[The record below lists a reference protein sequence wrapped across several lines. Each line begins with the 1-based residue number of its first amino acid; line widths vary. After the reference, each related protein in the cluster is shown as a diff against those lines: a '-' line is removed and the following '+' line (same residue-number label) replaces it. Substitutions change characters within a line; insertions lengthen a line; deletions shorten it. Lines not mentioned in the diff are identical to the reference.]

1 MTMQVNGE
9 PFQTEIPISVT
20 TLLKE
25 ARVEAPVEAPEYVT
39 VQLNQQF
46 IRRDDFDTTV
56 LSDGDVVD
64 FLYYMGGGSR

>member
-1 MTMQVNGE
+1 MTIQVNGE

-20 TLLKE
+20 KLLKE
-25 ARVEAPVEAPEYVT
+25 ARVEAPEYVT

>member
-1 MTMQVNGE
+1 MTIQVNGE

-25 ARVEAPVEAPEYVT
+25 ARVDAPEYVT

>member
-1 MTMQVNGE
+1 MTIQVNGE

-25 ARVEAPVEAPEYVT
+25 ARVEASEYVT

>member
-1 MTMQVNGE
+1 MTIQVNGE

-25 ARVEAPVEAPEYVT
+25 ARVEAPEYVT

-46 IRRDDFDTTV
+46 IRRDDFDTTM

>member
-1 MTMQVNGE
+1 MTIQVNGE

-25 ARVEAPVEAPEYVT
+25 ARVEAPEYVT
-39 VQLNQQF
+39 VQLNQHF

>member
-1 MTMQVNGE
+1 MTTQVNGE

-25 ARVEAPVEAPEYVT
+25 ARVEAPEYVT

>member
-1 MTMQVNGE
+1 MIIQVNGE

-25 ARVEAPVEAPEYVT
+25 ARVEAPEYVT

>member
-1 MTMQVNGE
+1 MTIQVNGE

-25 ARVEAPVEAPEYVT
+25 VRVEAPEYVT

>member
-1 MTMQVNGE
+1 MTIQVNGK

-25 ARVEAPVEAPEYVT
+25 ARVEAPEYVT

>member
-1 MTMQVNGE
+1 MTIQVNGE

-25 ARVEAPVEAPEYVT
+25 ARVEAPEYVT

-64 FLYYMGGGSR
+64 FPYYMGGGSR

>member
-1 MTMQVNGE
+1 MTIQVNGE

-25 ARVEAPVEAPEYVT
+25 ARVEAPEYVT

>member
-1 MTMQVNGE
+1 MTIQVNGE
-9 PFQTEIPISVT
+9 PFQTEISISVT

-25 ARVEAPVEAPEYVT
+25 ARVEAPEYVT

>member
-1 MTMQVNGE
+1 MTIQVNGE

-25 ARVEAPVEAPEYVT
+25 VRVEAPEYVT

-56 LSDGDVVD
+56 LRDGDVVD

>member
-1 MTMQVNGE
+1 MTIQVNGE
-9 PFQTEIPISVT
+9 PFQTEIPINVT

-25 ARVEAPVEAPEYVT
+25 ARVEAPEYVT

-46 IRRDDFDTTV
+46 IRRDDFDTTM

>member
-1 MTMQVNGE
+1 MPIQVNGE

-25 ARVEAPVEAPEYVT
+25 ARVEAPEYVT

>member
-1 MTMQVNGE
+1 MTIQVNGD
-9 PFQTEIPISVT
+9 PFQTEKPLSVT
-20 TLLKE
+20 VLLKE
-25 ARVEAPVEAPEYVT
+25 ARVEAPEYVT

-56 LSDGDVVD
+56 LHDGDVVD

>member
-1 MTMQVNGE
+1 MTIQVNGE

-25 ARVEAPVEAPEYVT
+25 ARVEAPEYVT

-46 IRRDDFDTTV
+46 IRRDDFDTTM

-64 FLYYMGGGSR
+64 FLYYMEGGSR

>member
-1 MTMQVNGE
+1 MTIQVNGE

-20 TLLKE
+20 TLLKK
-25 ARVEAPVEAPEYVT
+25 ARVEAPEYVT

>member
-1 MTMQVNGE
+1 MTIQVNGE

-25 ARVEAPVEAPEYVT
+25 ARVEAPEYVT

-56 LSDGDVVD
+56 LSEGDVVD

>member
-1 MTMQVNGE
+1 MTIQVNGE

-25 ARVEAPVEAPEYVT
+25 ARVEAPEYVT

-64 FLYYMGGGSR
+64 SLYYMGGGSR

>member
-1 MTMQVNGE
+1 MTIQVNGE

-25 ARVEAPVEAPEYVT
+25 ARVEAPEYVT

-46 IRRDDFDTTV
+46 IRRDNFDTTV